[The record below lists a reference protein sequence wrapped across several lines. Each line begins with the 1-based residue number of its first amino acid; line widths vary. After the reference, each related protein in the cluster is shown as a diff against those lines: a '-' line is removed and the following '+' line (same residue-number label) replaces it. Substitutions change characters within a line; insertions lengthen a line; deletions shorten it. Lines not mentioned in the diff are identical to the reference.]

1 MPQPPWSLFWRGP
14 QSGESSS
21 SSEFHTH
28 FVAPEW
34 VLIMWS
40 TPSFFL
46 LGNAALLVH
55 GGSGGGF
62 SQRPLLFCPRL
73 ASRKLHVLRHR
84 GWSRISWSESSFDY
98 PVEFEGGDT
107 PEIADGKDQK
117 AAVFILASLLLL
129 YGSALVLWS
138 CFVKFPILC
147 SLVLI

>member
-1 MPQPPWSLFWRGP
+1 MPQPPWSLFWRE
-14 QSGESSS
+14 ESSS

-46 LGNAALLVH
+46 LGNATLLVH

-73 ASRKLHVLRHR
+73 ASRKPHVLGHR
-84 GWSRISWSESSFDY
+84 GWSRMNWSESSFDY
-98 PVEFEGGDT
+98 PVEFRRRRHSWDSKWQRPKSCSFYPGI
-107 PEIADGKDQK
+107 PP
-117 AAVFILASLLLL
+117 VVVWLCLSP
-129 YGSALVLWS
+129 LVLFCKIS
-138 CFVKFPILC
+138 YPLLTGSNIER
-147 SLVLI
+147 